1 MVVQSSV
8 RLYLESE
15 KPYKSYSDCHKEYRL
30 DKHIRARDNHVIQI
44 ELLDAEI
51 PVSFYAINSNNNE
64 LKVTV
69 GGVQSTLM
77 LDPGN
82 YSATEVRD
90 IFNTT
95 YLTQVVATYIPASNR
110 FSFQGTGAWSFAAAK
125 GNYVFGVADA
135 GQTSD
140 SLHKVVS
147 TRMVNLA
154 GLNNIFIKVVN
165 VNLENLD
172 SHGKESGILA
182 KIVVD
187 QGFGGLVHFEDY
199 HHALNLLKE
208 TNINNIEL
216 KMVDLDGRPVGG
228 DTGFNGVP
236 WSLTLMFNF
245 LPKEEIDVSGRDM
258 LDKLNTLLENQKVK
272 RTGKQN
278 TGKE

>member
-51 PVSFYAINSNNNE
+51 PVSFYAVNSNNNE
-64 LKVTV
+64 LKVIL
-69 GGVQSTLM
+69 GGVQSTFVIP
-77 LDPGN
+77 PGN
-82 YSATEVRD
+82 YSATD
-90 IFNTT
+90 IEDLFNTA
-95 YLTQVVATYIPASNR
+95 YNSQVVATYLPASNR
-110 FSFQGTGAWSFAAAK
+110 FSFVSAVSGWSFAKAK
-125 GNYVFGVADA
+125 GNVIFGIAAA
-135 GQTSD
+135 GQTNS
-140 SLHKVVS
+140 SGTIVA

-165 VNLENLD
+165 INLENLD
-172 SHGKESGILA
+172 SQGKESGILA

-208 TNINNIEL
+208 TNINCIEL

-258 LDKLNTLLENQKVK
+258 LDKLSTLLENQKIK